1 MPLFVEQA
9 GFVEL
14 VASVRADMPGLQ
26 YGSLC
31 CGPDKCDI
39 CCCYAHDQKL
49 QQVEDQV
56 RDATAL
62 QQLPVPWTHTNSIRS
77 VC

>member
-14 VASVRADMPGLQ
+14 VASVRADMPRLQ

-39 CCCYAHDQKL
+39 CGFR
-49 QQVEDQV
+49 V
-56 RDATAL
+56 
-62 QQLPVPWTHTNSIRS
+62 
-77 VC
+77 